1 MVKITNLRIRNYVS
15 VDVDVVVEGYNNRL
29 AVVEDMSM
37 RNPRWANTAAIATTY
52 DENDTK
58 KSNNTL

>member
-1 MVKITNLRIRNYVS
+1 MS

-37 RNPRWANTAAIATTY
+37 RNSRGTSTAAIATTY
-52 DENDTK
+52 DENDTTNLTIRYNFK
-58 KSNNTL
+58 KLLLLSK